1 MPSGSSVREKA
12 ICIWPLRT
20 DMQYFGVHALEFS
33 LAVVA
38 AALLRE
44 FLNKSH
50 SQWRKLPKWMSRNPR
65 SGKGSRVGL
74 KTAPGRYF

>member
-1 MPSGSSVREKA
+1 
-12 ICIWPLRT
+12 
-20 DMQYFGVHALEFS
+20 MQYFGVRALEFS

-50 SQWRKLPKWMSRNPR
+50 SQWRKLPK
-65 SGKGSRVGL
+65 
-74 KTAPGRYF
+74 